1 MEPQTDSDP
10 GALPPPARTQPPP
23 ATPQP
28 PRRLVRRRD
37 DRLLGGVCSGIADHL
52 GIDPVVVR
60 IAFVVLSF
68 MGGAGLLAYAAG
80 WLLIPEDGDERSIGE
95 RALKERRWA
104 PIVGV
109 VLIGGAVLS
118 LADSWWWAGRG
129 VGFPIL
135 LIAGG
140 AYLLWTRTTP
150 TPTPTGVRYGDIDPP
165 THASSSAGS
174 AGSAGRPDRPPRR
187 RRRRS
192 RLGPIVLGL
201 LFVGAGIVGLVI
213 ASGRA
218 VQPSAVFAGGLMIV
232 GSGLVAGTW
241 VGRAWGLIPL
251 GLLLLAALSASSVIK
266 VPFEGGVGER
276 HFTPRTASE
285 VRDEYHLAMG
295 ELRLDLS
302 ALQLDRGQVR
312 DITAT
317 VGAGHLDVTVPRGF
331 DVEIHGEA
339 GMGDVALLGNNHHD
353 GGISIDRDES
363 IKAGSEGAPKI
374 VLDAEVG
381 IGQVE
386 VHRAEA

>member
-1 MEPQTDSDP
+1 
-10 GALPPPARTQPPP
+10 
-23 ATPQP
+23 
-28 PRRLVRRRD
+28 VRRRD
-37 DRLLGGVCSGIADHL
+37 DRLIGGVCSGIADHL

-109 VLIGGAVLS
+109 ALIGGAVVL

-140 AYLLWTRTTP
+140 AYLLWTRTTTTP

-174 AGSAGRPDRPPRR
+174 AGSEGGPPRR

-201 LFVGAGIVGLVI
+201 LFVGAGSVGLVI

-317 VGAGHLDVTVPRGF
+317 VGAGHLDVIVPRGF